1 MYHFDWIQRHA
12 ERTPDKL
19 AMVDAHSGRKL
30 TYAQF
35 NARANRLAS
44 FFKDTLGIQQGDRV
58 SILAQNSSDYYEA
71 LFACGKLGAILNTLN
86 WRLAVPELE
95 FILNDCAPR
104 ALIYEP
110 DFAEAVEALRSKIS
124 CGSYVVLGDEAPEGE
139 WTYERALET
148 GSPESVA
155 MPPLKYTDTWA
166 ILYTSGTTGRPKGAQ
181 VTYGNFFYNAVGMG
195 QAIDL
200 TSQDVNL
207 NVLPTFHAGGL
218 GLYAGPI
225 FHAGGTLVVM
235 RAFDPSELLRLI
247 KEWQVT
253 ALLLVPSIYLM
264 LAQFPDFDK
273 YDRSSVRHWGSGGS
287 SLPPSLV
294 QQFAEKDIIIQQGFG
309 MTETGPTVFIIGQK
323 DAVRKA
329 GSVGKP
335 VLHTDV
341 CIMDQDHNVLG
352 PNEVGELCI
361 RGGNVT
367 SGYWNRPQATAE
379 AIVDHPSTS
388 SGGPWLHS
396 GDAAKYDEEG
406 FYYIVDRW
414 KDMFISGG
422 ENVYP
427 AEVENVIYQHP
438 AVAEVAVIGV
448 PHPRWQEVGKAIVVV
463 KEGHTLNEEE
473 IIEFCQ
479 GKLAR
484 YKIPKSAAFV
494 DLLPRTAAG
503 KVLKREL
510 RQQLGD

>member
-1 MYHFDWIQRHA
+1 MYHFDWLKRHA

-19 AMVDAHSGRKL
+19 ALVDAHTGRQF

-35 NARANRLAS
+35 NERANRFAS
-44 FFKDTLGIQQGDRV
+44 FLKDTLGIQQGDRV
-58 SILAQNSSDYYEA
+58 SILAQNSSDYFEI
-71 LFACGKLGAILNTLN
+71 LFGCGKMGAILNTLN

-95 FILNDCAPR
+95 FIINDCTPR
-104 ALIYEP
+104 VLIYEA
-110 DFAEAVEALRSKIS
+110 DFAKVVDSLRAKVD
-124 CGSYVVLGDEAPEGE
+124 YEFHVVMADKAPEGE
-139 WTYERALET
+139 WTYPGALAA
-148 GSPESVA
+148 GSPEGVE
-155 MPPLKYTDTWA
+155 MPPLTYDDTWA
-166 ILYTSGTTGRPKGAQ
+166 IIYTSGTTGRPKGAQ

-195 QAIDL
+195 RAIDL

-207 NVLPTFHAGGL
+207 NVLPTFHIGGL
-218 GLYAGPI
+218 GLYAGPT
-225 FHAGGTLVVM
+225 FHAGGTVVVM
-235 RAFDPSELLRLI
+235 RAFDPGELLRLI
-247 KEWQVT
+247 EDWKVS

-273 YDRSSVRHWGSGGS
+273 YDLSSVRSWASGGS
-287 SLPPSLV
+287 ALPPSLV
-294 QQFAEKDIIIQQGFG
+294 NQYAEKGIIIQQGFG
-309 MTETGPTVFIIGQK
+309 MTETGPTVFIIGK
-323 DAVRKA
+323 ENAVRKA

-341 CIMDQDHNVLG
+341 CIMDREGNVLG

-367 SGYWNRPQATAE
+367 IGYWNRPDATTE
-379 AIVDHPSTS
+379 ALVD
-388 SGGPWLHS
+388 GWLHS

-438 AVAEVAVIGV
+438 AVAEVAVVGV
-448 PHPRWQEVGKAIVVV
+448 PHPKWQEVGKALVVV
-463 KEGHTLNEEE
+463 KEGHTLTEEE
-473 IIEFCQ
+473 VVEFCR

-484 YKIPKSAAFV
+484 YKIPKSVVFMDA
-494 DLLPRTAAG
+494 LPRTAAG

-510 RQQLGD
+510 RKQYGE